1 MKILDIADFFSERG
15 GGVRSYLG
23 TLAAEGTA
31 RSHEIVVVAPGPR
44 SETSD
49 FRGGR
54 VIRLAGP
61 AMPYDSSYHLL
72 WRIDR
77 LVEIVRRE
85 RPDVVQ
91 ASSPYLPAV
100 VARGL
105 RDVPIRS
112 LVYHSDQ
119 IATYVHPLLERLA
132 PASMKASLAR
142 VVDAWPRR
150 LANGFDITITP
161 SETIRANL
169 VAAGCRNVRCVPF
182 GVQLEDFGP
191 QHASESLRRTMLGG
205 FAGRRD
211 AAVAIVA
218 GRLAV
223 EKRVDRIIDALRMV
237 NERRPVALVILGDG
251 PERKR
256 LEAKARSLSNVS
268 FRGFLHD
275 RHEYRALLASADVLV
290 HGGAAETFGFVLAE
304 ALASG
309 LGVVVPSAGAAQE
322 YAVPGVSVTY
332 PAYGRIE
339 DMASAIER
347 VMDIPR
353 ETRRAALASAKL
365 PLRSQA
371 AHFDELF
378 ALYRSML
385 DAKAARGREGAPSRG
400 TSRGGA
406 DDPPARSAVQ
416 AAE

>member
-1 MKILDIADFFSERG
+1 MKIVDIADFFSERG

-23 TLAAEGTA
+23 TLAAEGSA
-31 RSHEIVVVAPGPR
+31 RGHEIVVVAPGPR
-44 SETSD
+44 NETSD

-61 AMPYDSSYHLL
+61 AMPYDNSYHLL
-72 WRIDR
+72 WRVDR
-77 LVEIVRRE
+77 LLEIVRRE

-100 VARGL
+100 VVRGL
-105 RDVPIRS
+105 RDVPVRS

-132 PASMKASLAR
+132 PASIKGPLAR

-169 VAAGCRNVRCVPF
+169 VGAGCRNVRCVPF
-182 GVQLEDFGP
+182 GVQLESFGP
-191 QHASESLRRTMLGG
+191 EHASAALRRAMLGA
-205 FAGRRD
+205 FADRD
-211 AAVAIVA
+211 EAAVAIVA

-223 EKRVDRIIDALRMV
+223 EKRVDRIIDALRIV
-237 NERRPVALVILGDG
+237 NETRPVALVILGDG

-256 LEAKARSLSNVS
+256 LEVKARTLPNVT
-268 FRGFLHD
+268 FRGFVKNRD
-275 RHEYRALLASADVLV
+275 EYRALLASADVFV
-290 HGGAAETFGFVLAE
+290 HAGAAETFGFVLAE

-309 LGVVVPSAGAAQE
+309 LGLVVPSAGAAKE
-322 YAVPGVSVTY
+322 YAVPGVSETY
-332 PAYGRIE
+332 PAYGRLE
-339 DMASAIER
+339 EMASAIER
-347 VMDIPR
+347 VIEIPR
-353 ETRRAALASAKL
+353 EKRRAAMAAAKL

-378 ALYRSML
+378 ALYASML
-385 DAKAARGREGAPSRG
+385 NPRRPGGDVDAAPESGAL
-400 TSRGGA
+400 
-406 DDPPARSAVQ
+406 Q

>member
-23 TLAAEGTA
+23 TLASEGTA
-31 RSHEIVVVAPGPR
+31 RGHDVVVVAPGPR
-44 SETSD
+44 NETSG

-72 WRIDR
+72 WRVDR
-77 LVEIVRRE
+77 LLEIVRRE

-100 VARGL
+100 VVRGL

-132 PASMKASLAR
+132 PTSMRASLAR

-169 VAAGCRNVRCVPF
+169 VAAGCKNVRCVSF
-182 GVQLEDFGP
+182 GVELESFGP
-191 QHASESLRRTMLGG
+191 QYASHVLRRAMLGG
-205 FAGRRD
+205 FADRSD

-218 GRLAV
+218 GRIAV
-223 EKRVDRIIDALRMV
+223 EKRVDRIVEALRMV
-237 NERRPVALVILGDG
+237 NERRPVALVVLGDG

-256 LEAKARSLSNVS
+256 VEARARCLPNVM
-268 FRGFLHD
+268 FRGFVQD
-275 RHEYRALLASADVLV
+275 RGEYRALLASADVFV
-290 HGGAAETFGFVLAE
+290 HAGAAETFGFVLAE

-309 LGVVVPSAGAAQE
+309 LGLVVPSAGAAQE
-322 YAVPGVSVTY
+322 YAVAGVSEAY
-332 PAYGRIE
+332 PAYGRLE

-347 VMDIPR
+347 VIDIPR
-353 ETRRAALASAKL
+353 ETRRTAFAMAKL
-365 PLRSQA
+365 PVRSQA

-378 ALYRSML
+378 ALYGSML
-385 DAKAARGREGAPSRG
+385 ERKSRGRAL
-400 TSRGGA
+400 
-406 DDPPARSAVQ
+406 DDPPERSSRQ

>member
-1 MKILDIADFFSERG
+1 MKVLDIADFFSERG

-23 TLAAEGTA
+23 TLAAEGSA
-31 RSHEIVVVAPGPR
+31 RGHDVVVVAPGPR
-44 SETSD
+44 DEASD

-61 AMPYDSSYHLL
+61 AMPYDNSYHLL
-72 WRIDR
+72 WRVDR
-77 LVEIVRRE
+77 LLEIVRRE

-91 ASSPYLPAV
+91 ASSPYLPALV
-100 VARGL
+100 VRGL

-132 PASMKASLAR
+132 PVSMKASLAR

-182 GVQLEDFGP
+182 GVQLESFGP
-191 QHASESLRRTMLGG
+191 QHASDALRRAMLGG
-205 FAGRRD
+205 FRD
-211 AAVAIVA
+211 RSEAAVAIVA

-223 EKRVDRIIDALRMV
+223 EKRVDRIIDAVRMV
-237 NERRPVALVILGDG
+237 NERRPVALVVLGDG

-256 LEAKARSLSNVS
+256 LEARARGLPNVM
-268 FRGFLHD
+268 FRGFVQD
-275 RHEYRALLASADVLV
+275 RDEYRALLASADVFV
-290 HGGAAETFGFVLAE
+290 HAGAAETFGFVLAE
-304 ALASG
+304 ALASR
-309 LGVVVPSAGAAQE
+309 LGVVVPSAGAARE
-322 YAVPGVSVTY
+322 YALPAFGEHY
-332 PAYGRIE
+332 PAYGPLA

-347 VMDIPR
+347 VIDIPQ
-353 ETRRAALASAKL
+353 ETRRTAIATAKL

-378 ALYRSML
+378 ALYESML
-385 DAKAARGREGAPSRG
+385 KGESLGSAPDDAPESR
-400 TSRGGA
+400 SL
-406 DDPPARSAVQ
+406 Q

>member
-1 MKILDIADFFSERG
+1 MKVLDIADFFSERG

-31 RSHEIVVVAPGPR
+31 RSHDVVVVAPGPR
-44 SETSD
+44 NETSD

-61 AMPYDSSYHLL
+61 AMPYDNSYHLL
-72 WRIDR
+72 WRVDR
-77 LVEIVRRE
+77 VLEIVRRE

-100 VARGL
+100 VVRGL

-119 IATYVHPLLERLA
+119 IATYIHPLLERLA
-132 PASMKASLAR
+132 PPSLKVRLAR

-169 VAAGCRNVRCVPF
+169 VAAGCKNVRCVPF
-182 GVQLEDFGP
+182 GVQVESFGP
-191 QHASESLRRTMLGG
+191 QHASDTLRRAMLGG
-205 FAGRRD
+205 FADRSG

-223 EKRVDRIIDALRMV
+223 EKRVDRIIDALRLV
-237 NERRPVALVILGDG
+237 NERRPVALVVLGDG

-256 LEAKARSLSNVS
+256 LEARARSLSNVM
-268 FRGFLHD
+268 FRGFVKNRD
-275 RHEYRALLASADVLV
+275 EYRTLLASADVFV
-290 HGGAAETFGFVLAE
+290 HAGAAETFGFVLAE

-309 LGVVVPSAGAAQE
+309 LGLVVPSAGAAQE
-322 YAVPGVSVTY
+322 YAVPGVSETY
-332 PAYGRIE
+332 PAYGRLE

-347 VMDIPR
+347 VIDTPR
-353 ETRRAALASAKL
+353 ETRRTAFVTAKL

-378 ALYRSML
+378 ALYASML
-385 DAKAARGREGAPSRG
+385 KRKTLGSAL
-400 TSRGGA
+400 A
-406 DDPPARSAVQ
+406 DRPEQSSLQ